1 MEIVLS
7 YHPIK
12 EDEKQA
18 ICEWV
23 YDGEYSIYNLPSYEE
38 MKEKN
43 MGVNSIDAEDD
54 QVVHRYDAQMLNE
67 STDEEE
73 IKVKC
78 PYCGRKMCEG
88 QIHSFNS
95 GMEWRSKGESMR
107 LNTEK
112 GLSKMIYGD
121 RISAC
126 RCEYCKKIII
136 SYE

>member
-1 MEIVLS
+1 
-7 YHPIK
+7 
-12 EDEKQA
+12 
-18 ICEWV
+18 
-23 YDGEYSIYNLPSYEE
+23 
-38 MKEKN
+38 

-95 GMEWRSKGESMR
+95 GMEIGSVLADVSIARRSSYLMNERKTDVEMGEQH
-107 LNTEK
+107 EK
-112 GLSKMIYGD
+112 LF
-121 RISAC
+121 RRC
-126 RCEYCKKIII
+126 RQTV
-136 SYE
+136 SYSGGER

>member
-1 MEIVLS
+1 M
-7 YHPIK
+7 P
-12 EDEKQA
+12 
-18 ICEWV
+18 
-23 YDGEYSIYNLPSYEE
+23 
-38 MKEKN
+38 EKN
-43 MGVNSIDAEDD
+43 IMNEKKMGRNSIDAEDNQD
-54 QVVHRYDAQMLNE
+54 AHRYDAQMLNE

-95 GMEWRSKGESMR
+95 GMVWRSKGESMR
-107 LNTEK
+107 KL
-112 GLSKMIYGD
+112 IYGD
-121 RISAC
+121 RINAF

>member
-1 MEIVLS
+1 MTL
-7 YHPIK
+7 Y
-12 EDEKQA
+12 DELVA
-18 ICEWV
+18 RGLI
-23 YDGEYSIYNLPSYEE
+23 
-38 MKEKN
+38 
-43 MGVNSIDAEDD
+43 A
-54 QVVHRYDAQMLNE
+54 QV
-67 STDEEE
+67 TDEEE

-78 PYCGRKMCEG
+78 PYCGRKMGEG

>member
-1 MEIVLS
+1 
-7 YHPIK
+7 
-12 EDEKQA
+12 
-18 ICEWV
+18 
-23 YDGEYSIYNLPSYEE
+23 
-38 MKEKN
+38 

-95 GMEWRSKGESMR
+95 GMEWRQKVNPCG
-107 LNTEK
+107 
-112 GLSKMIYGD
+112 
-121 RISAC
+121 
-126 RCEYCKKIII
+126 
-136 SYE
+136 

>member
-1 MEIVLS
+1 
-7 YHPIK
+7 
-12 EDEKQA
+12 
-18 ICEWV
+18 
-23 YDGEYSIYNLPSYEE
+23 
-38 MKEKN
+38 

-54 QVVHRYDAQMLNE
+54 QVAYRYDGQTLNE

-78 PYCGRKMCEG
+78 PYCGREMCEG

>member
-1 MEIVLS
+1 M
-7 YHPIK
+7 P
-12 EDEKQA
+12 EKN
-18 ICEWV
+18 I
-23 YDGEYSIYNLPSYEE
+23 

-88 QIHSFNS
+88 
-95 GMEWRSKGESMR
+95 
-107 LNTEK
+107 
-112 GLSKMIYGD
+112 
-121 RISAC
+121 
-126 RCEYCKKIII
+126 
-136 SYE
+136 